1 MEETESTREVFSTY
15 STFFNVFGE
24 KDHLKTKKLSS
35 CSFKQSIVDAHR
47 VEGGK
52 VIKLCT

>member
-35 CSFKQSIVDAHR
+35 CAFKQSIVDAHR
-47 VEGGK
+47 LEGGK